1 MKSPAAVI
9 KAEIHERGIDMP
21 KTKSKKKAPT
31 VKKIV
36 KGRRDALAGI
46 MGSIRGSRKKKAKP
60 KKKS

>member
-1 MKSPAAVI
+1 
-9 KAEIHERGIDMP
+9 MP
-21 KTKSKKKAPT
+21 KTKPKKKAPT

-46 MGSIRGSRKKKAKP
+46 MGSIRGGRKKKAKAKP